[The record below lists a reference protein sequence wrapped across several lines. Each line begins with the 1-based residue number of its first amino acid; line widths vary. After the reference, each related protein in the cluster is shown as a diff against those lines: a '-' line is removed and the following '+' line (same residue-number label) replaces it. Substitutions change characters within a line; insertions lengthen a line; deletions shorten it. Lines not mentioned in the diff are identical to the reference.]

1 MISVESV
8 SQGLKGAIE
17 SLGSTKQNVSH
28 LLLLLGG
35 PGGDSVSECSAGSSF
50 TSSSRRVRQ

>member
-1 MISVESV
+1 MMISAESV

-28 LLLLLGG
+28 LLVLLRGQ
-35 PGGDSVSECSAGSSF
+35 GGDRE
-50 TSSSRRVRQ
+50 